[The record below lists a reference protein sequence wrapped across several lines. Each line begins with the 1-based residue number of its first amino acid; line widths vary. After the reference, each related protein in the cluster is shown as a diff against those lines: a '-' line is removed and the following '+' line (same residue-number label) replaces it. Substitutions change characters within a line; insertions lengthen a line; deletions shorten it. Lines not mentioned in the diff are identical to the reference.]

1 MRMSLALEKYVYIC
15 NLKTILITMK
25 IQVFVEFSSAEE
37 AEAASKAIAG
47 RMFDQRLLLTAFY
60 PTDKYHNRE
69 YA

>member
-1 MRMSLALEKYVYIC
+1 
-15 NLKTILITMK
+15 MK